1 MIEDRTGTLWV
12 GTSGH
17 GLARIDLK
25 TPASKI
31 YRHRASD
38 PSSLSND
45 TITHLLIDRAGT
57 LWAATLDGLNR
68 LDPATDRFRTFRSD
82 AEGSATYTS
91 AVEDANGTLWMS
103 GPGGVVHFDPV
114 TERFVEFKEGL
125 AARGYSVLS
134 ASNGDIWAGTPNGL
148 YRFNL
153 SRHTTRVYTES
164 EGLASDAVSCLLED
178 ASGDVWMSTTEGVS
192 KFIVASDKFRNYSV
206 EDGLPGR
213 DLTGWSACSRGHD
226 GELYFGGFAGA
237 VAFDPRAVVDN
248 PYTPQVA
255 LTGLELA
262 GVPVQLGPGSP
273 LVRAIAYAN
282 ELRLSSR
289 QRSFAI
295 EYAALSF
302 RSPGTNRY
310 RYRLDGLD
318 PSWHEVGGD
327 RRVASYTTLP
337 PGAYTFQVQGATN
350 RSPWGEPGAALHI
363 TIEAPWWSR
372 WEFRSLLAAVALA
385 LAAGIYRYRVQTIT
399 RALEIRF
406 DERTRERTRIARD
419 LHDSLL
425 QGFQGLTLKYHALA
439 HTLTPGSS
447 ARTSIEAN
455 LRQARKLIE
464 DVRTRVQDLRSA
476 DEPQG
481 ALEDLLRE
489 FTDILAKPSATAFEI
504 RVIGEPRLLDPIALE
519 EVLLVGKEAISN
531 AMTHAD
537 AARIEVEL
545 TYEARELMLRVSD
558 NGIGM
563 DTKTLEAGRPGHW
576 GLQGMRERAVS
587 LGAVLEVWS
596 RQGGGTDIHLFVP
609 GAAAY
614 RRLRTGANAGPIKR
628 FMLAI
633 AAGRWPS

>member
-1 MIEDRTGTLWV
+1 
-12 GTSGH
+12 
-17 GLARIDLK
+17 
-25 TPASKI
+25 
-31 YRHRASD
+31 
-38 PSSLSND
+38 
-45 TITHLLIDRAGT
+45 
-57 LWAATLDGLNR
+57 
-68 LDPATDRFRTFRSD
+68 
-82 AEGSATYTS
+82 
-91 AVEDANGTLWMS
+91 
-103 GPGGVVHFDPV
+103 
-114 TERFVEFKEGL
+114 
-125 AARGYSVLS
+125 
-134 ASNGDIWAGTPNGL
+134 
-148 YRFNL
+148 
-153 SRHTTRVYTES
+153 
-164 EGLASDAVSCLLED
+164 
-178 ASGDVWMSTTEGVS
+178 
-192 KFIVASDKFRNYSV
+192 
-206 EDGLPGR
+206 
-213 DLTGWSACSRGHD
+213 
-226 GELYFGGFAGA
+226 
-237 VAFDPRAVVDN
+237 
-248 PYTPQVA
+248 
-255 LTGLELA
+255 
-262 GVPVQLGPGSP
+262 
-273 LVRAIAYAN
+273 
-282 ELRLSSR
+282 
-289 QRSFAI
+289 
-295 EYAALSF
+295 
-302 RSPGTNRY
+302 
-310 RYRLDGLD
+310 
-318 PSWHEVGGD
+318 
-327 RRVASYTTLP
+327 
-337 PGAYTFQVQGATN
+337 VQGATN
-350 RSPWGEPGAALHI
+350 RSPWGEPGAALRI

-372 WEFRSLLAAVALA
+372 WEFRALLAAVALA

-476 DEPQG
+476 DEPQA